1 MIQERALRH
10 FNKFKTMK
18 NEYLLDSMKGA
29 SLQILKVK
37 LVKISE
43 DDFSVKITVQSELDN
58 QVYDIDSD
66 YATNYLK
73 EI

>member
-1 MIQERALRH
+1 MIQERALLH